1 MEYTVL
7 VKYKQWI
14 DSGHSQFDDTIEDR
28 SKIVKVKDL
37 TELNDLFRQITD
49 VKILNCI

>member
-1 MEYTVL
+1 MEYIVL

-14 DSGHSQFDDTIEDR
+14 DSRHPQIDDTIEIR

-37 TELNDLFRQITD
+37 LELNDLFRNITD
-49 VKILNCI
+49 VKILNCP